1 MTACNHSQPYLS
13 AADGNSF
20 YAKKQFYEKRLTS
33 GTLTVTAESNAT
45 PLETLFDIAERRN
58 PKRAFLFV
66 SKVLGRHIP
75 VSPSVMRTVYRQL
88 SAQFPANLSGPV
100 LYIGMAET
108 AVGLAAGVF
117 QETRQK
123 VPSPVFLTSTRHPVA
138 GDLLCEF
145 KENHSHATDHL
156 IYWPEDECLRQRVSQ
171 ARTLVLIDDEATTGN
186 TFLNL
191 FEALRHAGLQQIEH
205 VVTVTLTDWS
215 GKSLTERCPLPVT
228 TVSLVDG
235 HWQWQADS
243 SAPVPVMPQVNV
255 TARGAVDIIGAQ
267 SGGRLG
273 LDDIHGD
280 LGTDIHA
287 KAGESI
293 LVLGSSE
300 FVWQPFLLSE
310 RLEQEGAVVKFGSTT
325 RSPIACGHAIQSV
338 MAFTDN
344 YGLGIPNFLYN
355 VAHQRFDRI
364 LLCLETPENSVDPQL
379 IAQLSSVAP
388 IVEAVTY
395 ESFAYK
401 SVTYDS
407 TCLGQQK

>member
-1 MTACNHSQPYLS
+1 MTVLS
-13 AADGNSF
+13 DIDV
-20 YAKKQFYEKRLTS
+20 YEKQAHNKQVYQKKLSS
-33 GTLTVTAESNAT
+33 GTLTVTASRGTAS
-45 PLETLFDIAERRN
+45 LETLFDIAERRN

-75 VSPSVMRTVYRQL
+75 VKPSIMRSVYQQL
-88 SAQFPANLSGPV
+88 AERFPTQLPGPT

-117 QETRQK
+117 QETKYK
-123 VPSPVFLTSTRHPVA
+123 VNEPVFLTSTRHPVE

-156 IYWPEDECLRQRVSQ
+156 IYWPAETRLRQRVIN

-191 FEALRHAGLQQIEH
+191 LAALRDAGLEHIEQI
-205 VVTVTLTDWS
+205 VTVTLTDWS
-215 GKSLTERCPLPVT
+215 GKSVVKRSPLPVSE
-228 TVSLVDG
+228 VSLIEG
-235 HWQWQADS
+235 NWQWEADI

-255 TARGAVDIIGAQ
+255 TARGEVNIIGPQ

-273 LDDIHGD
+273 LDEIQCDIGA
-280 LGTDIHA
+280 TINA
-287 KAGESI
+287 KAGENV

-300 FVWQPFLLSE
+300 FVWPPFLLAE
-310 RLEQEGAVVKFGSTT
+310 RLEQQGASVVFGSTT
-325 RSPIACGHAIQSV
+325 RSPISCGHAIQSV

-355 VAHQRFDRI
+355 VAHQKFDRI
-364 LLCLETPENSVDPQL
+364 LLCLETPKISVDPALMSQL
-379 IAQLSSVAP
+379 ARISPLVE
-388 IVEAVTY
+388 IVG
-395 ESFAYK
+395 
-401 SVTYDS
+401 YD
-407 TCLGQQK
+407 

>member
-1 MTACNHSQPYLS
+1 MTACNHFQRYPSQVN
-13 AADGNSF
+13 NSQF
-20 YAKKQFYEKRLTS
+20 YKKQLNS
-33 GTLTVTAESNAT
+33 GTLTVMAERGVTS
-45 PLETLFDIAERRN
+45 LETLFDIAERRN

-75 VSPSVMRTVYRQL
+75 VSPSIMRAVYRQL
-88 SAQFPANLSGPV
+88 SEQFPINLPGPV

-123 VPSPVFLTSTRHPVA
+123 VASPVFLTSTRHPVE

-145 KENHSHATDHL
+145 KEDHSHATDHL
-156 IYWPEDECLRQRVSQ
+156 IYWPKENHLRQRVSS

-191 FEALRHAGLQQIEH
+191 FEALRHAGLDQIEH
-205 VVTVTLTDWS
+205 IITVTLTDWS
-215 GKSLTERCPLPVT
+215 GQSIIRRCPLPVS
-228 TVSLVDG
+228 TVSLIEG
-235 HWQWQADS
+235 NWQWEADS

-255 TARGAVDIIGAQ
+255 TARGKVDIIGTQ
-267 SGGRLG
+267 NWGRLG
-273 LDDIHGD
+273 LDDSQYD

-287 KAGESI
+287 KAGEKV

-300 FVWQPFLLSE
+300 FVWQPFLLAE
-310 RLEQEGAVVKFGSTT
+310 RLEQEGASVKFGSTT
-325 RSPIACGHAIQSV
+325 RSPISCGHAIQSV

-355 VAHQRFDRI
+355 VAHQQFDRI
-364 LLCLETPENSVDPQL
+364 LLCLETPKTSVDPAL
-379 IAQLSSVAP
+379 IVQLSLVAP
-388 IVEAVTY
+388 AVEI
-395 ESFAYK
+395 
-401 SVTYDS
+401 VTYD
-407 TCLGQQK
+407 